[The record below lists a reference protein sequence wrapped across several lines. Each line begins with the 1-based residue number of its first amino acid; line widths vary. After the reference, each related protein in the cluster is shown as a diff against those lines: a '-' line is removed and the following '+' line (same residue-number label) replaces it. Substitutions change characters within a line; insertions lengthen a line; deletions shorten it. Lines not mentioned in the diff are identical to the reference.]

1 MRTLL
6 GRGLVRL
13 LLFALMLVTAPAG
26 ADVPG
31 SASGVRK
38 RVLVLYSTRRNAQTA
53 VTVDRELPRILGG
66 GAQEGPDYYSEYLDL
81 PRFRGQP
88 YQSALADFLR
98 LKYRQHTFDVVVA
111 MSDESLEF
119 IARNRDQL
127 FPNVP
132 VVFFATRPVTHHLE
146 KSTGL
151 VAELNLRDTLAMAIA
166 MQPDV
171 QQAFVVSGADD
182 LDKGY
187 ERLAREQLRSLE
199 SLVTLTYLSGM
210 PRNDLERRLA
220 ALPSHSIVYYL
231 VVTRHGSGETVRTL
245 DYLDRVVAVS
255 TAPVYSWI
263 DSAMGHGIVGGML
276 KSQEAETKALGTV
289 ARRVLGGEQ
298 ADAIPISYADLNVGQ
313 VDWRALRRWGITEAR
328 VPGGSFVRFR
338 EPSMWESYKAYVL
351 VALILL
357 VAQTM
362 LIGSLL
368 VQRTKRREAEAD
380 ASGSQAKLRETYD
393 RIRDLG
399 SRLLN
404 AQEAE
409 RSRIARELHD
419 DISQKLALLSID
431 LQLLLSRVVSSDQ
444 RNVVRLA
451 REVQER
457 VQAIAKSVH
466 DISYTLHPTKLR
478 MIGLV
483 GAIDSLQRELSKPD
497 ISISFSHDAVPAA
510 LPPEVNL
517 CLFRVAQEA
526 LRNAVRHSG
535 AREISLDLHG
545 DQSALTLTIADDGR
559 GFDVGT
565 AWGDG
570 LGLIS
575 MCERVKSIGGTLTI
589 HSQPGAGTDLEV
601 VVPSAIRPND
611 RQQLV
616 VS

>member
-1 MRTLL
+1 
-6 GRGLVRL
+6 
-13 LLFALMLVTAPAG
+13 
-26 ADVPG
+26 
-31 SASGVRK
+31 
-38 RVLVLYSTRRNAQTA
+38 
-53 VTVDRELPRILGG
+53 
-66 GAQEGPDYYSEYLDL
+66 
-81 PRFRGQP
+81 
-88 YQSALADFLR
+88 
-98 LKYRQHTFDVVVA
+98 
-111 MSDESLEF
+111 
-119 IARNRDQL
+119 
-127 FPNVP
+127 
-132 VVFFATRPVTHHLE
+132 
-146 KSTGL
+146 
-151 VAELNLRDTLAMAIA
+151 
-166 MQPDV
+166 
-171 QQAFVVSGADD
+171 
-182 LDKGY
+182 
-187 ERLAREQLRSLE
+187 
-199 SLVTLTYLSGM
+199 
-210 PRNDLERRLA
+210 
-220 ALPSHSIVYYL
+220 
-231 VVTRHGSGETVRTL
+231 
-245 DYLDRVVAVS
+245 
-255 TAPVYSWI
+255 
-263 DSAMGHGIVGGML
+263 
-276 KSQEAETKALGTV
+276 
-289 ARRVLGGEQ
+289 
-298 ADAIPISYADLNVGQ
+298 
-313 VDWRALRRWGITEAR
+313 
-328 VPGGSFVRFR
+328 
-338 EPSMWESYKAYVL
+338 VL

-409 RSRIARELHD
+409 RSRIARELRD

-466 DISYTLHPTKLR
+466 DISHTLHPTKLR

-497 ISISFSHDAVPAA
+497 ISISFSHEAVPAA